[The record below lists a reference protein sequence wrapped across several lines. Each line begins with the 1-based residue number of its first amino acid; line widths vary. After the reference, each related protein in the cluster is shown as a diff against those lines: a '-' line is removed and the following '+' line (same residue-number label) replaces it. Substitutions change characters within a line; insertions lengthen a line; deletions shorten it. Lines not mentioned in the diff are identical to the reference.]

1 MNDHIDIWVRL
12 IEPNEEVGVI
22 SQPMVLIT
30 LEDFNKIVERL
41 DGEVKETAWAEL
53 SSEYRLTLV
62 HYND

>member
-1 MNDHIDIWVRL
+1 MDEYIDIWVRL

-41 DGEVKETAWAEL
+41 DGSEVETVRVPAN
-53 SSEYRLTLV
+53 TGIPQ
-62 HYND
+62 